1 MNLLRLSDG
10 IVRNMEMLHSIEPQS
25 DGTIRLTFSSGPGIL
40 LYRRMDIDL
49 LNAWVAEQGSAPEPT
64 PEMIEAGRDALAH
77 AQCELV
83 LDDASAAS
91 YVYSAMCAKRRER

>member
-49 LNAWVAEQGSAPEPT
+49 LNAWVAEQGSDPEPT
-64 PEMIEAGRDALAH
+64 PEMIEAGLRAWYHTADGRDNSGMRDA
-77 AQCELV
+77 
-83 LDDASAAS
+83 
-91 YVYSAMCAKRRER
+91 YNAMCAKRRER